1 MKRKQKDLLFDTL
14 VTVIAIILGVI
25 IIFPLIYCF
34 LSSFKTPSE
43 FLNPKLFPSSFLYLD
58 NFKNALER
66 GNLLRYTLNS
76 FVIAFVGTAVRM
88 VLSILAAYAFTFYD
102 FKGKN
107 FFFFLILGTMMIPGD
122 VLLVTNYLT
131 VSKMHLLN
139 TYLGVMI
146 VSFVSASQMFMLRQR
161 FKTIPK
167 DMREASS
174 MDGYGDIWFILR
186 VLLPITRPVVTTLF
200 VQSFISNYQVL
211 ILIAGGIILSILGLS
226 MSFSDPFRKM
236 KSGGGRA
243 SATDFGQALV
253 MGLTNPGAVFVILT
267 LFAFFGIG
275 SEQHPHSWSIA
286 PVVLAVSGGSV
297 LYWFMVTWAL
307 SHFRKKFKMNTILW
321 ISRLTGAVVVIMG
334 IALLGQGLFKVIFQ
348 GASLL

>member
-14 VTVIAIILGVI
+14 VTVIAIILGII

-76 FVIAFVGTAVRM
+76 FVIALVGTAVRM

-174 MDGYGDIWFILR
+174 MDGYGDLWFIWK
-186 VLLPITRPVVTTLF
+186 VLLPLSKPVVTTLF
-200 VQSFISNYQVL
+200 VQSFINLWNAYLWPLIVTASSPEMRTVMVGITRLNSWEDENYQLVMAGVCISLIPSL
-211 ILIAGGIILSILGLS
+211 ILFVVMRRNMKKGGLDGS
-226 MSFSDPFRKM
+226 
-236 KSGGGRA
+236 
-243 SATDFGQALV
+243 LV
-253 MGLTNPGAVFVILT
+253 G
-267 LFAFFGIG
+267 
-275 SEQHPHSWSIA
+275 
-286 PVVLAVSGGSV
+286 
-297 LYWFMVTWAL
+297 
-307 SHFRKKFKMNTILW
+307 
-321 ISRLTGAVVVIMG
+321 
-334 IALLGQGLFKVIFQ
+334 
-348 GASLL
+348 

>member
-14 VTVIAIILGVI
+14 VTAIAIILGVI

-34 LSSFKTPSE
+34 LSSLKTPSE

-107 FFFFLILGTMMIPGD
+107 FFFFLILGTMIIPGD

-174 MDGYGDIWFILR
+174 MDGYGDLWFIWK
-186 VLLPITRPVVTTLF
+186 VLLPLSKPVVTTLF
-200 VQSFISNYQVL
+200 VQSFINLWNAYLWPLIVTASSPEMRTVMVGITRLNSWEDENYQLVMAGVCISLIPSL
-211 ILIAGGIILSILGLS
+211 ILFIVMRRNMKKGGLDGS
-226 MSFSDPFRKM
+226 
-236 KSGGGRA
+236 
-243 SATDFGQALV
+243 LV
-253 MGLTNPGAVFVILT
+253 G
-267 LFAFFGIG
+267 
-275 SEQHPHSWSIA
+275 
-286 PVVLAVSGGSV
+286 
-297 LYWFMVTWAL
+297 
-307 SHFRKKFKMNTILW
+307 
-321 ISRLTGAVVVIMG
+321 
-334 IALLGQGLFKVIFQ
+334 
-348 GASLL
+348 

>member
-14 VTVIAIILGVI
+14 VTVVAIILGII

-174 MDGYGDIWFILR
+174 MDGYGDLWFIWK
-186 VLLPITRPVVTTLF
+186 VLLPLSKPVVTTLF
-200 VQSFISNYQVL
+200 VQSFINLWNAYLWPLIVTASSPEMRTVMVGITRLNSWEDENYQLVMAGVCIPLMPSL
-211 ILIAGGIILSILGLS
+211 ILFIVMRRNMKKGGLDGS
-226 MSFSDPFRKM
+226 
-236 KSGGGRA
+236 
-243 SATDFGQALV
+243 LV
-253 MGLTNPGAVFVILT
+253 G
-267 LFAFFGIG
+267 
-275 SEQHPHSWSIA
+275 
-286 PVVLAVSGGSV
+286 
-297 LYWFMVTWAL
+297 
-307 SHFRKKFKMNTILW
+307 
-321 ISRLTGAVVVIMG
+321 
-334 IALLGQGLFKVIFQ
+334 
-348 GASLL
+348 

>member
-1 MKRKQKDLLFDTL
+1 MKRKQKDFLFDTL
-14 VTVIAIILGVI
+14 ITVIAIILGII

-174 MDGYGDIWFILR
+174 MDGYGDLWFIWK
-186 VLLPITRPVVTTLF
+186 VLLPLSKPVVTTLF
-200 VQSFISNYQVL
+200 VQSFINLWNAYLWPLIVTASSPEMRTVMVGITRLNSWEDENYQLVMAGVCISLIPSL
-211 ILIAGGIILSILGLS
+211 ILFIVMRRNMKKGGLDGS
-226 MSFSDPFRKM
+226 
-236 KSGGGRA
+236 
-243 SATDFGQALV
+243 LV
-253 MGLTNPGAVFVILT
+253 G
-267 LFAFFGIG
+267 
-275 SEQHPHSWSIA
+275 
-286 PVVLAVSGGSV
+286 
-297 LYWFMVTWAL
+297 
-307 SHFRKKFKMNTILW
+307 
-321 ISRLTGAVVVIMG
+321 
-334 IALLGQGLFKVIFQ
+334 
-348 GASLL
+348 

>member
-1 MKRKQKDLLFDTL
+1 MKRKQKDFLFDTL
-14 VTVIAIILGVI
+14 VTVIAIILGII

-58 NFKNALER
+58 NFMNALER

-174 MDGYGDIWFILR
+174 MDGYGDLWFIWK
-186 VLLPITRPVVTTLF
+186 VLLPLSKPVVTTLF
-200 VQSFISNYQVL
+200 VQSFINLWNAYLWPLIVTASSPEMRTVMVGITRLNSWEDENYQLVMAGVCISLIPSL
-211 ILIAGGIILSILGLS
+211 ILFVVMRRNMKKGGLDGS
-226 MSFSDPFRKM
+226 
-236 KSGGGRA
+236 
-243 SATDFGQALV
+243 LV
-253 MGLTNPGAVFVILT
+253 G
-267 LFAFFGIG
+267 
-275 SEQHPHSWSIA
+275 
-286 PVVLAVSGGSV
+286 
-297 LYWFMVTWAL
+297 
-307 SHFRKKFKMNTILW
+307 
-321 ISRLTGAVVVIMG
+321 
-334 IALLGQGLFKVIFQ
+334 
-348 GASLL
+348 

>member
-1 MKRKQKDLLFDTL
+1 MKRKQKDFLFDTL
-14 VTVIAIILGVI
+14 ITVIAIILGVI

-174 MDGYGDIWFILR
+174 MDGYGDLWFIWK
-186 VLLPITRPVVTTLF
+186 VLLPLSKPVVTTLF
-200 VQSFISNYQVL
+200 VQSFINLWNAYLWPLIVTASSPEMRTVMVGITRLNSWEDENYQLVMAGVCISLIPSL
-211 ILIAGGIILSILGLS
+211 ILFVVMRRNMKKGGLDGS
-226 MSFSDPFRKM
+226 
-236 KSGGGRA
+236 
-243 SATDFGQALV
+243 LV
-253 MGLTNPGAVFVILT
+253 G
-267 LFAFFGIG
+267 
-275 SEQHPHSWSIA
+275 
-286 PVVLAVSGGSV
+286 
-297 LYWFMVTWAL
+297 
-307 SHFRKKFKMNTILW
+307 
-321 ISRLTGAVVVIMG
+321 
-334 IALLGQGLFKVIFQ
+334 
-348 GASLL
+348 

>member
-1 MKRKQKDLLFDTL
+1 MKRKQKDFLFDTL
-14 VTVIAIILGVI
+14 ITVIAIILGII

-174 MDGYGDIWFILR
+174 MDGYGDLWFIWK
-186 VLLPITRPVVTTLF
+186 VLLPLSKPVVTTLF
-200 VQSFISNYQVL
+200 VQSFINLWNAYLWPLIVTASSPEMRTVMVGITRLNSWEDENYQ
-211 ILIAGGIILSILGLS
+211 
-226 MSFSDPFRKM
+226 
-236 KSGGGRA
+236 
-243 SATDFGQALV
+243 LV
-253 MGLTNPGAVFVILT
+253 MAGVCI
-267 LFAFFGIG
+267 
-275 SEQHPHSWSIA
+275 
-286 PVVLAVSGGSV
+286 
-297 LYWFMVTWAL
+297 
-307 SHFRKKFKMNTILW
+307 
-321 ISRLTGAVVVIMG
+321 
-334 IALLGQGLFKVIFQ
+334 
-348 GASLL
+348 SLLPSLVLFMIMRRNMKKGGLDGSLVG

>member
-1 MKRKQKDLLFDTL
+1 MKRKQKDFLFDTL
-14 VTVIAIILGVI
+14 ITVIAIILGII
-25 IIFPLIYCF
+25 IIFPLINCF

-76 FVIAFVGTAVRM
+76 FVIALVGTAVRM

-174 MDGYGDIWFILR
+174 MDGYGDLWFIWK
-186 VLLPITRPVVTTLF
+186 VLLPLSKPVVTTLF
-200 VQSFISNYQVL
+200 VQSFINLWNAYLWPLIVTASSPEMRTVMVGITRLNSWEDENYQLVMAGVCISLIPSL
-211 ILIAGGIILSILGLS
+211 ILFIVMRRNMKKGGLDGS
-226 MSFSDPFRKM
+226 
-236 KSGGGRA
+236 
-243 SATDFGQALV
+243 LV
-253 MGLTNPGAVFVILT
+253 G
-267 LFAFFGIG
+267 
-275 SEQHPHSWSIA
+275 
-286 PVVLAVSGGSV
+286 
-297 LYWFMVTWAL
+297 
-307 SHFRKKFKMNTILW
+307 
-321 ISRLTGAVVVIMG
+321 
-334 IALLGQGLFKVIFQ
+334 
-348 GASLL
+348 

>member
-1 MKRKQKDLLFDTL
+1 MKRKQKDFLFDTL
-14 VTVIAIILGVI
+14 ITVIAIILGII

-174 MDGYGDIWFILR
+174 MDGYGDLWFIWK
-186 VLLPITRPVVTTLF
+186 VLLPLSKPVVTTLF
-200 VQSFISNYQVL
+200 VQSFINLWNAYLWPLIVTASSPEMRTVMVGITRLNSWEDENYQLVMAGVCISLIPSL
-211 ILIAGGIILSILGLS
+211 ILFVVMRRNMKKGGLDGS
-226 MSFSDPFRKM
+226 
-236 KSGGGRA
+236 
-243 SATDFGQALV
+243 LV
-253 MGLTNPGAVFVILT
+253 G
-267 LFAFFGIG
+267 
-275 SEQHPHSWSIA
+275 
-286 PVVLAVSGGSV
+286 
-297 LYWFMVTWAL
+297 
-307 SHFRKKFKMNTILW
+307 
-321 ISRLTGAVVVIMG
+321 
-334 IALLGQGLFKVIFQ
+334 
-348 GASLL
+348 